1 MKVLV
6 ADHNPL
12 IREVLRQVLETGGW
26 SAEYV
31 EDGAAA
37 VSFLMDAQTPT
48 IALLSTEISGVP
60 AAKIAER
67 FANRSPD
74 RAVVSLLV
82 TLRCDSRTVVDGLMA
97 GAVDVLV
104 LPMSPDI
111 LRAKLDF
118 AHRLIRRFETIA
130 SGGEVEETHIEAT
143 PSNVRV
149 TASTLGKKYQTIK
162 AFSNAGASIVNAIS
176 GLGLDDV
183 VGAKELIYPEREPT
197 FAMWCT
203 VVAPASALWVDV
215 LVESDRKSAMLLF
228 QKLTGMPASSGK
240 DALDTIGEVVNIV
253 QGAIKSGLQAE
264 GHEVITPIVPRAV
277 PTANLPKLNEHMVD
291 RVRVA
296 VDAGGIALSVTL
308 YVCSRS
314 VVRKTVENLRAKDV
328 TVEALSMPGMDLK
341 LLNRGVMLDDRAV
354 NALRDKLTG
363 DARRLVL
370 NVLEAPALLD
380 LLRSA

>member
-1 MKVLV
+1 
-6 ADHNPL
+6 
-12 IREVLRQVLETGGW
+12 
-26 SAEYV
+26 
-31 EDGAAA
+31 
-37 VSFLMDAQTPT
+37 
-48 IALLSTEISGVP
+48 
-60 AAKIAER
+60 
-67 FANRSPD
+67 
-74 RAVVSLLV
+74 
-82 TLRCDSRTVVDGLMA
+82 MA

>member
-6 ADHNPL
+6 AEQNPL
-12 IREVLRQVLETGGW
+12 IREVLKQVLETGGW
-26 SAEYV
+26 NTDFV
-31 EDGAAA
+31 EDGSAA
-37 VSFLMDAQTPT
+37 VSYLMDAQVPT
-48 IALLSTEISGVP
+48 IALLSTELSGVP
-60 AAKIAER
+60 AVKIAER

-74 RAVVSLLV
+74 RAVCSLLV
-82 TLRCDSRTVVDGLMA
+82 TLRGDSRTIVDGLMA
-97 GAVDVLV
+97 GAIDVLV
-104 LPMSPDI
+104 LPLSPDI
-111 LRAKLDF
+111 IRAKLDF

-130 SGGEVEETHIEAT
+130 SGGDVEEVHIEAT

-149 TASTLGKKYQTIK
+149 TASTAGKKFQTIK
-162 AFSNAGASIVNAIS
+162 AFSNAAPAIVNAIS

-183 VGAKELIYPEREPT
+183 VEAKELIYADKEPT

-203 VVAPASALWVDV
+203 IVAPASALWVDV

-228 QKLTGMPASSGK
+228 HKLTGMPASSGK

-253 QGAIKSGLQAE
+253 QGSVKSALQAE

-296 VDAGGIALSVTL
+296 VDAGGIALSITL

-341 LLNRGVMLDDRAV
+341 LLNRGVMLDDRSV

-370 NVLEAPALLD
+370 NVMEAPALVD
-380 LLRSA
+380 LLRTA